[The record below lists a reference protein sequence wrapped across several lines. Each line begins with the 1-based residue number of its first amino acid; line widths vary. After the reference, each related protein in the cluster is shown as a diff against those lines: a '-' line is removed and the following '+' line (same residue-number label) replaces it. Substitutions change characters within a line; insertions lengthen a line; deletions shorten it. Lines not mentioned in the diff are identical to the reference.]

1 MRRHTSKLVKAALTT
16 LLGIL
21 SIPLAGFTEVR
32 AQNPTPV
39 PIFPP
44 PGFTI
49 PPADAP
55 CILPGNKLD
64 LQCFVTNDPDAKR
77 IRMEEATLFQQA
89 LTAAK
94 SGTLDPFH
102 QVETLGKLE
111 IFDPNLSVNSNLACS
126 YCHDPMS
133 GYANGSSV
141 LSIYTGG
148 SNLGSMPITVPGAYP
163 NNRIAKRNPQAYV
176 YAPYFP
182 PLQYNVTQG
191 DFYGGNFWDARA
203 TGYRLQNSS
212 AEQAQDPPLDTQEMS
227 NPDSACVVWKLSKS
241 VYAPFFEQVWGSGS
255 LSGITFPANTAQ
267 LCSIPGG
274 AVNPPAQK
282 LPLSPTRADHR
293 WTGSGEDDRHVGHY
307 SLDCHQSRRNI
318 LTLRRG
324 PLRYRPRCVEP
335 DSKIS

>member
-1 MRRHTSKLVKAALTT
+1 MRRVEAASCAMNNGTCLNLVCAAITGA
-16 LLGIL
+16 LLL
-21 SIPLAGFTEVR
+21 SSPGAR

-64 LQCFVTNDPDAKR
+64 LQCFITNDPDAKR

-102 QVETLGKLE
+102 QFEALGKLE
-111 IFDPNLSVNSNLACS
+111 IFDPNLSVNSNVACS

-148 SNLGSMPITVPGAYP
+148 SNPGSVPITVPGAYP
-163 NNRIAKRNPQAYV
+163 NNRIAKRNPQTYV
-176 YAPYFP
+176 YSPYFP
-182 PLQYNVTQG
+182 PLQFNPTQG

-203 TGYRLQNSS
+203 TGYRLQNSA
-212 AEQAQDPPLDTQEMS
+212 AEQAQDPPLDTQEMA

-241 VYAPFFEQVWGSGS
+241 VYASFF
-255 LSGITFPANTAQ
+255 
-267 LCSIPGG
+267 
-274 AVNPPAQK
+274 
-282 LPLSPTRADHR
+282 
-293 WTGSGEDDRHVGHY
+293 
-307 SLDCHQSRRNI
+307 
-318 LTLRRG
+318 
-324 PLRYRPRCVEP
+324 
-335 DSKIS
+335 